1 MAAQD
6 LIIPIVILLAAMFV
20 VFLTLPKGK
29 SPSGPTPPPKPNPS
43 PGPGPKPSPG
53 PGPKPNPSPGPVDPG
68 PVDPGPVDP
77 GPVDPGP
84 TEPVV
89 EPDPPNIFVP
99 GAPLKAMIA
108 RAFNPN
114 ALKYSQ
120 DCVGSRGVVN
130 VDRRGQLVCNKYITG
145 ETIQP
150 AQTVS
155 FAQPLATEA
164 EIVTYLKAIYPAYPR
179 PFDAAFVPFYNALE
193 FKYTTEFVRVVPVTG
208 TKFLNT
214 EFIEVHP
221 RQVLFSAL
229 NRETWLVH
237 SQQDVF
243 PLLQYSTRAQHAR
256 HSRFYRSSRSGQSRA
271 FGSFDGQHAHG

>member
-1 MAAQD
+1 
-6 LIIPIVILLAAMFV
+6 VN
-20 VFLTLPKGK
+20 
-29 SPSGPTPPPKPNPS
+29 PTPINPT
-43 PGPGPKPSPG
+43 PV
-53 PGPKPNPSPGPVDPG
+53 NPTPINPTPVDPG

-77 GPVDPGP
+77 GPVDP
-84 TEPVV
+84 TDPVV

-155 FAQPLATEA
+155 FAQPLATEE

-179 PFDAAFVPFYNALE
+179 KFDAAFVPFYNALE
-193 FKYTTEFVRVVPVTG
+193 FKYTTEFVRVVPVTLA
-208 TKFLNT
+208 KFLNT

-221 RQVLFSAL
+221 RQVLFGTYAT
-229 NRETWLVH
+229 RR
-237 SQQDVF
+237 VF
-243 PLLQYSTRAQHAR
+243 GATTFCTVSTCSTFPIPSFVPLWVIACLRTVRRPTHLPQNWMC
-256 HSRFYRSSRSGQSRA
+256 
-271 FGSFDGQHAHG
+271 